1 MLAYW
6 QKESMLDVGTCS
18 SKDEIGS
25 SGLQRMVGKDSKGG
39 RISVI
44 VVDDHEVVRVGLRAL
59 LAADAS
65 IDVVGEASS
74 GREAVALAKELRP
87 KIVLMDLA
95 MPLLNGMEATRQ
107 ILQDCSTIRVI
118 ALSSYNDD
126 EHVQQALAAGASGYL
141 LKGMAPA
148 NLLRA
153 LHEVHEGR
161 RCFSPAIADR
171 IVENEMGSGGAAVAN
186 SAAKLSIRE
195 AEVLQL
201 IAEGMANKQ
210 IANELHLSIKTVEK
224 HRHALMGKLDLHS
237 VADLVRY
244 AIARKKIEGACAE
257 ESQVDA

>member
-1 MLAYW
+1 
-6 QKESMLDVGTCS
+6 
-18 SKDEIGS
+18 
-25 SGLQRMVGKDSKGG
+25 
-39 RISVI
+39 
-44 VVDDHEVVRVGLRAL
+44 VDDHEVVRVGLRAL
-59 LAADAS
+59 LAADAN
-65 IDVVGEASS
+65 IDLLGEAGS
-74 GREAVALAKELRP
+74 GREAVTLAKELKP
-87 KIVLMDLA
+87 QIVLMDLA

-107 ILQDCSTIRVI
+107 ILQDCPAIKVI
-118 ALSSYNDD
+118 ALSSYNDP

-148 NLLRA
+148 NLLAA
-153 LHEVHEGR
+153 LYEVHRGR
-161 RCFSPAIADR
+161 RCFSPAIAER
-171 IVENEMGSGGAAVAN
+171 FVENEIGGGQSAAAS

-210 IANELHLSIKTVEK
+210 IADELHLSIKTIEK

-244 AIARKKIEGACAE
+244 AIARKTIEGACAE

>member
-1 MLAYW
+1 M
-6 QKESMLDVGTCS
+6 S
-18 SKDEIGS
+18 
-25 SGLQRMVGKDSKGG
+25 RKDSRGG

-44 VVDDHEVVRVGLRAL
+44 AVDDHEVVRVGLRAL
-59 LAADAS
+59 LAADAD
-65 IDVVGEASS
+65 IDLVGEASS

-87 KIVLMDLA
+87 DIVVMDLA

-107 ILQDCSTIRVI
+107 ILQACPTIKVI
-118 ALSSYNDD
+118 ALSSYNDP
-126 EHVQQALAAGASGYL
+126 EHVQQAMAAGASGYM

-148 NLLRA
+148 DLIAA
-153 LHEVHEGR
+153 LHEVHDGR
-161 RCFSPAIADR
+161 RYFSPAIA
-171 IVENEMGSGGAAVAN
+171 EQFQEKEMRGGQLAGAR

-224 HRHALMGKLDLHS
+224 HRHALMDKLDLHS

-244 AIARKKIEGACAE
+244 AISRKTIEGACAE

>member
-1 MLAYW
+1 M
-6 QKESMLDVGTCS
+6 C
-18 SKDEIGS
+18 
-25 SGLQRMVGKDSKGG
+25 GKDSKGG
-39 RISVI
+39 RICVI

-59 LAADAS
+59 LAADRD
-65 IDVVGEASS
+65 IDLVGEACS

-87 KIVLMDLA
+87 DIVVMDLA

-107 ILQDCSTIRVI
+107 ILQACPTIKVI
-118 ALSSYNDD
+118 ALSSYNDP
-126 EHVQQALAAGASGYL
+126 EHVQQAMAAGAYGYM

-148 NLLRA
+148 DLIGA
-153 LHEVHEGR
+153 LHQVYDGR
-161 RCFSPAIADR
+161 RYFSPAIAEQFLEKETR
-171 IVENEMGSGGAAVAN
+171 NGQSAGAH
-186 SAAKLSIRE
+186 SPAKLSIRE

-224 HRHALMGKLDLHS
+224 HRHALMDKLDLHS

-244 AIARKKIEGACAE
+244 AISRKTIEGACAE

>member
-1 MLAYW
+1 
-6 QKESMLDVGTCS
+6 
-18 SKDEIGS
+18 
-25 SGLQRMVGKDSKGG
+25 MVGKDSKGG

-59 LAADAS
+59 LAADAN
-65 IDVVGEASS
+65 IDLLGEASS

-87 KIVLMDLA
+87 EIVLMDLA

-107 ILQDCSTIRVI
+107 ILQDCPTMKVI
-118 ALSSYNDD
+118 ALSSYNDP

-148 NLLRA
+148 NLLAA
-153 LHEVHEGR
+153 LHEAHGGR
-161 RCFSPAIADR
+161 RCFSPAIAER
-171 IVENEMGSGGAAVAN
+171 FVENEMRSERSAAAN
-186 SAAKLSIRE
+186 STAKLSIRE

-210 IANELHLSIKTVEK
+210 IADELHLSIKTIEK

-237 VADLVRY
+237 
-244 AIARKKIEGACAE
+244 
-257 ESQVDA
+257 